1 MRADVFDI
9 DEGVTAHSRA
19 PRFARYE
26 LDVIGAGVADV
37 VACAGGW
44 LFDRVMAGWDV
55 TVAVPRTL
63 GAAPLQILGVRSVAL
78 DTLVDGRP
86 ATRALAVAGPMC
98 HADDLVRDVVG
109 AALMLGSHGGHAVGG
124 CLDPH
129 AGQSRCRGSARI
141 EFSRPG
147 IQGAGGVSGRG
158 PTRPLSRR
166 SRRSSATAGRCAPTT
181 RTCFPSADAGQ
192 RLSAARRHGSR
203 TRGQSGRGNECL
215 P

>member
-55 TVAVPRTL
+55 NVAVPHTR

-86 ATRALAVAGPMC
+86 PTRALAVAGPMC

-109 AALMLGSHGGHAVGG
+109 AALISARTEVTLWGDAWIPTLGSRGAAVR
-124 CLDPH
+124 H
-129 AGQSRCRGSARI
+129 
-141 EFSRPG
+141 E
-147 IQGAGGVSGRG
+147 
-158 PTRPLSRR
+158 LS
-166 SRRSSATAGRCAPTT
+166 
-181 RTCFPSADAGQ
+181 
-192 RLSAARRHGSR
+192 SAARVFKAQAVSAAGGDAASVAPFEAFFSHGRPVR
-203 TRGQSGRGNECL
+203 TDHPDLL
-215 P
+215 PVG